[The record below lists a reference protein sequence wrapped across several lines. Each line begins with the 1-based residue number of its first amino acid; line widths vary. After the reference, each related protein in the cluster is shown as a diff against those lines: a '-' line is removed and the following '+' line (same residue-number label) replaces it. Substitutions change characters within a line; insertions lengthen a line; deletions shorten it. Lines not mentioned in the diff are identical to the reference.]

1 MTRDRPARA
10 SVGCGSA
17 GARSGGLGRKLRLG
31 LLGLDRVA
39 GLLVDEVAS
48 GRPPQ
53 QPKIVRATLID
64 ANSRA
69 RVPPNVSNV
78 IPAPRRG
85 ARPLAAPPAVVP
97 RRVVRVAPR
106 RPNASARRPRMPT
119 AKPQLPPDGQPRN
132 RSPRDQLRRGLRAPQ
147 HPQGVPGGTRHRNPR
162 RRRPRTRRATA
173 LRDGP
178 SCGPLRAPMIS
189 SSRKAK
195 VQGFDGLSS
204 ITSTKR
210 PKRACL

>member
-17 GARSGGLGRKLRLG
+17 GARSGGLGRKLTLG

-85 ARPLAAPPAVVP
+85 ARPLAAPPVVVP

-119 AKPQLPPDGQPRN
+119 AKPQRYHPMG
-132 RSPRDQLRRGLRAPQ
+132 SPEI
-147 HPQGVPGGTRHRNPR
+147 
-162 RRRPRTRRATA
+162 
-173 LRDGP
+173 GP
-178 SCGPLRAPMIS
+178 HETN
-189 SSRKAK
+189 
-195 VQGFDGLSS
+195 FDGDFERRS
-204 ITSTKR
+204 IPRECPGARDIET
-210 PKRACL
+210 RAEGDREPAARQPSETDHRVDLFGRR